1 MLAEACMV
9 FDAVPVRNYVSWAAL
24 FTGYACCGRVAEARE
39 LMPERNDVSWNMMI
53 LGKLFPPLLFRRR
66 SFEGTFPRLFKNYPN
81 RYENFKKKIDNI
93 YTIFIYH
100 FHKILGSILT
110 YTSRY
115 KKDK

>member
-53 LGKLFPPLLFRRR
+53 LGNYFRLCYFAGDLSRGHFLVCLKTIQIDMR
-66 SFEGTFPRLFKNYPN
+66 ISKKN
-81 RYENFKKKIDNI
+81 
-93 YTIFIYH
+93 
-100 FHKILGSILT
+100 
-110 YTSRY
+110 
-115 KKDK
+115 